1 MSAEGTGIEGDQ
13 GGSLKEQGTE
23 PRPRFTPE
31 QWIEVLADAPF
42 AALLAAVSHR
52 CLYVGIAGLI
62 VEEGQAHAVMHHAGD
77 LASVRGALRTLDQAA
92 GIKLMQGLFGKGQGP
107 LIAGPDGRALH
118 G

>member
-1 MSAEGTGIEGDQ
+1 MSEEEG
-13 GGSLKEQGTE
+13 LRMAPE
-23 PRPRFTPE
+23 PTADPPRFTPE

-42 AALLAAVSHR
+42 AALLAALSTR

-62 VEEGQAHAVMHHAGD
+62 VEDGQAQAVLQHAGD
-77 LASVRGALRTLDQAA
+77 LASVRGALRTLDQAI

-107 LIAGPDGRALH
+107 RIAGPDGGPLH